1 MGFFAE
7 KTAADH
13 KISREDNDKYAISS
27 YEKAIEAQ
35 KNKLFLNEI
44 VPVKPKD
51 NSGEE
56 VIRPSATRPN
66 TYFFMASWGGRS
78 SPAAELAASSPLSK

>member
-56 VIRPSATRPN
+56 IAEDEGPKK
-66 TYFFMASWGGRS
+66 FM
-78 SPAAELAASSPLSK
+78 PDKIPKLKTCFK